1 MEIHARKKK
10 IGVGKLKSVDGQVC
24 RIEVKRK
31 NSAMFDFSSDMFDP
45 DLEEVLATESSAV
58 ISIFKKNCKLSS
70 IIHCESDEESYVDSD
85 NDNGE
90 GAFIDSSTMVEDTE
104 TDTHSRLDDDS
115 DTHFRLDDDSDTHF
129 RPDDDCS
136 NHDTHI
142 DAGKDTDFCVIVET
156 GTDSDKDATC
166 IRHDV
171 DCSAQVNDVTS
182 IRHDIDCSPKVAT
195 DVSEMFNFSKDKE
208 TESSKTLQTPGQG
221 GDCNVHHAEIG
232 KSSSVMEENKIES
245 VNTVTHTKHANK
257 VGESLDVTQERE
269 AGSDKTIPQ
278 TNQDANY
285 IINDVEVDMNGLV
298 VSQENETTSDKTVSY
313 RVSFR

>member
-1 MEIHARKKK
+1 
-10 IGVGKLKSVDGQVC
+10 
-24 RIEVKRK
+24 
-31 NSAMFDFSSDMFDP
+31 
-45 DLEEVLATESSAV
+45 
-58 ISIFKKNCKLSS
+58 
-70 IIHCESDEESYVDSD
+70 
-85 NDNGE
+85 
-90 GAFIDSSTMVEDTE
+90 
-104 TDTHSRLDDDS
+104 
-115 DTHFRLDDDSDTHF
+115 
-129 RPDDDCS
+129 
-136 NHDTHI
+136 
-142 DAGKDTDFCVIVET
+142 
-156 GTDSDKDATC
+156 
-166 IRHDV
+166 
-171 DCSAQVNDVTS
+171 
-182 IRHDIDCSPKVAT
+182 
-195 DVSEMFNFSKDKE
+195 MFNFSKDKE

-298 VSQENETTSDKTVSY
+298 VSQENPSDKTVSY